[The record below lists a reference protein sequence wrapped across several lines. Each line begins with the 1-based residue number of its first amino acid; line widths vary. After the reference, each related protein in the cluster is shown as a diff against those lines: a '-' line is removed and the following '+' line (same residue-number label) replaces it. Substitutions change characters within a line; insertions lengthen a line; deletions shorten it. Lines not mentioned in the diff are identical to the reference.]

1 MGPILK
7 AMRSAEGSENGIQE
21 QIKKLKELQS
31 VSTELHEMDV
41 NLRKYPEELS
51 VFKGEIQSVKEF
63 LTEKNLQTEEADK
76 EKSLLEKELSEKK
89 LYIEKAEERLL
100 NIKTHREYEA
110 LQKELT
116 EAKKQC
122 IEIEEK
128 ILVLM
133 EKLETLGAE
142 TGDLEQ
148 SLKEKTEEYTPK
160 IEEIEKT
167 IGELESKAAP
177 CRERRDS
184 IAGGL
189 SPEVHSVY
197 LKISGKSHTF
207 LAEARGEMCLNCN
220 MNIPPQMFNE
230 VLTGTKIIQCPN
242 CNRILHC
249 ENAG

>member
-7 AMRSAEGSENGIQE
+7 AMQSAEGSENGILE
-21 QIKKLKELQS
+21 QIKRLKELQS
-31 VSTELHEMDV
+31 VSAELHEMEK
-41 NLRKYPEELS
+41 NLSKYPEERS
-51 VFKGEIQSVKEF
+51 VLKGEIQSVQEI
-63 LTEKNLQTEEADK
+63 LAEKTLQTGDADK
-76 EKSLLEKELSEKK
+76 SKSLLEKDLSEKK

-116 EAKKQC
+116 EAKRQC
-122 IEIEEK
+122 IEIEEG
-128 ILVLM
+128 ILELM
-133 EKLETLGAE
+133 GKLETLGAE
-142 TGDLEQ
+142 TGELEQ
-148 SLKEKTEEYTPK
+148 SLKEKTEKNAPR

-167 IGELESKAAP
+167 IGELETKAAP

-189 SPEVHSVY
+189 SPEVRSVY
-197 LKISGKSHTF
+197 AKISGKTHMF
-207 LAEARGEMCLNCN
+207 LAEARGEMCMNCN

-230 VLTGTKIIQCPN
+230 VLTGAKIIQCPN

-249 ENAG
+249 ENA